1 MTTPRPVFL
10 SSLFSAFKRIGRPFT
25 VTEQNGELRKSLQ
38 VKLTA
43 ATVGV
48 VSKFVMERAL
58 GVLWRVS
65 TTCFRSAKSLAA
77 DRLRHTAIP
86 ALVIRCSFP
95 TKPSGPK
102 EKKHTRICIFRDFD
116 TLQAMS
122 NELSDLQVNYP
133 SQMY

>member
-58 GVLWRVS
+58 GVLRRVS

-95 TKPSGPK
+95 TK
-102 EKKHTRICIFRDFD
+102 HTRICIFRDFD
-116 TLQAMS
+116 TLHAMS
-122 NELSDLQVNYP
+122 NELSDLQVNHP
-133 SQMY
+133 SQIY

>member
-65 TTCFRSAKSLAA
+65 TTCFRSANSCGRSTSSYG
-77 DRLRHTAIP
+77 DSCFGNP
-86 ALVIRCSFP
+86 MFV
-95 TKPSGPK
+95 
-102 EKKHTRICIFRDFD
+102 
-116 TLQAMS
+116 S
-122 NELSDLQVNYP
+122 NEAYTNMHLS
-133 SQMY
+133 

>member
-58 GVLWRVS
+58 GVPLES
-65 TTCFRSAKSLAA
+65 KYNLFSQCQL
-77 DRLRHTAIP
+77 LRPIDF
-86 ALVIRCSFP
+86 VIR
-95 TKPSGPK
+95 
-102 EKKHTRICIFRDFD
+102 
-116 TLQAMS
+116 
-122 NELSDLQVNYP
+122 
-133 SQMY
+133 